1 MEPICALKDLYKILY
16 QFEKDFHEAHAITLN
31 EAMLLC
37 CLRQDDCKTAG
48 SLSEYIGLSPSRAS
62 KVITTVESKGYIT
75 RTISAEDKRQMLFT
89 LTRAGKEKVARMQ
102 EAELKFAALHGELTD
117 CLRRMGSEETG
128 KAENGETETAEKQ
141 TL

>member
-37 CLRQDDCKTAG
+37 CLRQGDCKTAG

-62 KVITTVESKGYIT
+62 KIITTVESKGYIT

-102 EAELKFAALHGELTD
+102 EAELKLTALHRELSD
-117 CLRRMGSEETG
+117 CLRTMGS
-128 KAENGETETAEKQ
+128 GETNQVEKGADPATEKQ
-141 TL
+141 II

>member
-37 CLRQDDCKTAG
+37 CLKQGDCKTAG
-48 SLSEYIGLSPSRAS
+48 SLSEYIGLSNSRAS

-102 EAELKFAALHGELTD
+102 EAELKFEALQRELTD
-117 CLRRMGSEETG
+117 CLRKMGS
-128 KAENGETETAEKQ
+128 GETNRVGNQATETEEK
-141 TL
+141 